1 METMRIKTYRIDQIQ
16 IHISPEQQ
24 TEPIDLD
31 VQLKSRVNLPSD
43 QKKKSV
49 LFDLTLTVNAKNE
62 EDFSIFV
69 ESSFVLGCQSIPE
82 HYHEDFSEKCLKI
95 SAKELSDKIDCI
107 LTQMNYRPLNFY
119 SNMSFE

>member
-1 METMRIKTYRIDQIQ
+1 MEAMIIKTYRIDKIQ

-49 LFDLTLTVNAKNE
+49 LFDLTLTANANNE

-69 ESSFVLGCQSIPE
+69 ESSFVLGCQSIPAR
-82 HYHEDFSEKCLKI
+82 YHEDFSEKCLRI

-119 SNMSFE
+119 SNMNFE